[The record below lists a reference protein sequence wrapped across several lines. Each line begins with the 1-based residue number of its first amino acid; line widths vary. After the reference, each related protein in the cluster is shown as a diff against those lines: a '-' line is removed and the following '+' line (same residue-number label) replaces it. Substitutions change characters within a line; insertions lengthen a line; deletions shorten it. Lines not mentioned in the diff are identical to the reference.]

1 MEENFTP
8 EQSAIRS
15 EIDSIL
21 QSDSYRN
28 AFSPDHPATQE
39 KIQAL
44 YSRLYPSEEQASP
57 PEQPT
62 ETLGNPPNEAPTDPL
77 DNPLTPEEGEAIAS
91 LKTEWGADWEANVTA
106 AQGVVES
113 LSKDLGY
120 DVADFLEDSRLGS
133 DATTIKAMYDWSRG
147 EPGPEIGA
155 AEAQAILDKVRKSAL
170 YQKGDSRARDT
181 LLDVVQALYRVVHPE
196 V

>member
-1 MEENFTP
+1 MDEMTP
-8 EQSAIRS
+8 EVART
-15 EIDSIL
+15 EIDRLRSSDEIKNVMHPSHERAL
-21 QSDSYRN
+21 QSLAEMY
-28 AFSPDHPATQE
+28 AKAHPE
-39 KIQAL
+39 
-44 YSRLYPSEEQASP
+44 PEEAP

-62 ETLGNPPNEAPTDPL
+62 ETLGEPPSEAPTDPL

-91 LKTEWGADWEANVTA
+91 LKTAWGADWEANVTA

-133 DATTIKAMYDWSRG
+133 DATTIKAMAAWSRG
-147 EPGPEIGA
+147 EKGPDISPD
-155 AEAQAILDKVRKSAL
+155 EAHAILTKVRKSAL

-196 V
+196 E